1 MRLVLT
7 FLVLSL
13 LAVSPGH
20 AQAPGQQPA
29 PSNLPRLE
37 RYYEKPFDV
46 PAYIQAWEKAGRQG
60 PDAVLGFLAGVF
72 TKSPQQVA
80 RVGALT
86 LEKPAQI
93 IVVQALR
100 FAQKTDDARMTAQRW
115 GWPVDEL
122 ARIAP
127 VPPLLKTRP
136 EEPGHF
142 DTFWGASFA
151 TGDAAY
157 VRPIFDYYAGATTE
171 PDVDVNDIVAVVVS
185 RVKSDKDTMDIIARK
200 YPRER
205 LRWVVFAASALW
217 SLDSNARQ
225 HKFVATALDAYVKES
240 PTSPASKGIAALR
253 TAMNT
258 PQR

>member
-1 MRLVLT
+1 MRTLFRT
-7 FLVLSL
+7 LVLSAL
-13 LAVSPGH
+13 LATSAQ
-20 AQAPGQQPA
+20 AQAPQQQPL
-29 PSNLPRLE
+29 SNLPRIE

-60 PDAVLGFLAGVF
+60 SDAVLGFLAGVF

-86 LEKPAQI
+86 LEKPAQLI
-93 IVVQALR
+93 IVQALR
-100 FAQKTDDARMTAQRW
+100 FAQKADDARMFAQRW

-127 VPPLLKTRP
+127 VPSLLTTRP
-136 EEPGHF
+136 EQPGHF

-171 PDVDVNDIVAVVVS
+171 PDIDVNDIVAVVVS
-185 RVKSDKDTMDIIARK
+185 RSKSDKDTTDQIARK

-205 LRWVVFAASALW
+205 LRWVIFAASALW

-225 HKFVATALDAYVKES
+225 HRFVATALDSYVKES
-240 PTSPASKGIAALR
+240 PASAASKGVLAVRAALNAPAR
-253 TAMNT
+253 
-258 PQR
+258 